1 MVFVKPP
8 ERKHFKRKAPCHYL
22 GTSYT
27 FFRAERMRASQ
38 GHESMATETTT
49 APTFT
54 DQMDPAT
61 DKRLFLLDAYAL
73 IYRAYFS
80 FIRAPRVNSKGF
92 NTSAAFGF
100 TLTLLDLIKRE
111 KPTHIAVVFDTAAP
125 TERHE
130 VLLDYKANREEMPDD
145 IRSNL
150 SYIRRII
157 EAMNIPILES
167 DGYEADDVIGTL
179 AKKAEIEG
187 YTTFM
192 VTPDKDFGQLVTDK
206 IIMYKPGRG
215 GDPPE
220 KLGPKEI
227 CARWGLET
235 TDQVKDILG
244 LMGDAVDNI
253 PGIPGI
259 GEKTAMKLVQQFGS
273 LEGVLANV
281 DKLKGKQKEN
291 VIAFAEQGRMSKM
304 LATILIDAP
313 VELDH
318 TALHLDPPDKDKVL
332 EVFSELEFKNL
343 TGRVLSGDT
352 NGVADVK
359 TWSGVKKGAR
369 VATGQ
374 VDLFG
379 SSFDVDGNLVPEYS
393 GNKEFANIDTVPHIY
408 YLVEGSESMYM
419 LAAQLKKQ
427 PRFCFDTETTGTEE
441 RTAELVGLSF
451 SWKAHE
457 GHYVPVPADRTEAQR
472 IADIFKPLL
481 ENETIEKVAQ
491 NAKYDIRVLAKYG
504 VQVKGPLFDTM
515 VAHYLLKPDQQKHG
529 MDYLSESYLSYRPV
543 SIETLIGPKVR
554 GKTQKSMR
562 DADMNALKEYAA
574 EDADITWQLAEKFA
588 PMLEQDEVTSLFN
601 EVEMPLVS
609 VLAAME
615 TEGIRIDLP
624 GLEQFSEELG
634 ADILTLQE
642 KIHAACGVN
651 FNIDSPKQLGDVLF
665 ETLKLGGDKVKKTAK
680 TGQYQTSEDILQE
693 LSNAHPS
700 VPLILDYRSLR
711 KLKGTY
717 VDTLPEAADPVTH
730 RVHTSYLQTV
740 AATGRLASNDPNLQ
754 NIPIRTEK
762 GREIRKAFV
771 PRDENFQLLS
781 ADYSQIELRII
792 AHMSGDANMQ
802 AAFRAGL
809 DIHAATAA
817 KVFNVDIA
825 EVTREQR
832 SKAKAVNFGIAYGQ
846 GAFGLAQNLGIPRA
860 EAKAI
865 IDDYFAQFPG
875 VRGYMDEMIGFCRTN
890 GYVKTLM
897 GRRRYL
903 PDITSGNNTVRAQAE
918 RIAINAPMQG
928 SAADIIKVAMI
939 DIHSRMRDQGMKSKL
954 LLQVHDELVLDAHND
969 EAEALKAMVKERM
982 ESAYAL
988 DVPLVVD
995 ISLGKNWLE
1004 AH

>member
-1 MVFVKPP
+1 MP
-8 ERKHFKRKAPCHYL
+8 E
-22 GTSYT
+22 
-27 FFRAERMRASQ
+27 
-38 GHESMATETTT
+38 
-49 APTFT
+49 
-54 DQMDPAT
+54 PADE
-61 DKRLFLLDAYAL
+61 DKRLFLLDAFAL

-100 TLTLLDLIKRE
+100 TTTLLDLIKRE
-111 KPTHIAVVFDTAAP
+111 KPTHIAVVFDTSAP

-130 VLLDYKANREEMPDD
+130 TLLDYKANREEMPDD

-157 EAMNIPILES
+157 EAMNIPVLES

-179 AKKAEIEG
+179 AKKAEQEG

-192 VTPDKDFGQLVTDK
+192 VTPDKDFGQLVTER

-273 LEGVLANV
+273 LEGVIANA
-281 DKLKGKQKEN
+281 DKLKGKQQEN
-291 VIAFAEQGRMSKM
+291 VIAFAEQGRMSKK
-304 LATILIDAP
+304 LATIIIDAP

-318 TALHLDPPDKDKVL
+318 DALHLDPPDAAKVL

-343 TGRVLSGDT
+343 TGRVL
-352 NGVADVK
+352 GVEAAPVAA
-359 TWSGVKKGAR
+359 TEGGGTKKSPAR
-369 VATGQ
+369 AATGQ

-379 SSFDVDGNLVPEYS
+379 TTVDAEGNVEL
-393 GNKEFANIDTVPHIY
+393 KEFANIDTVVHR
-408 YLVEGSESMYM
+408 YLLEDTNEKMYM

-427 PRFCFDTETTGTEE
+427 PRFCFDTETTGTDE
-441 RTAELVGLSF
+441 RTAELVGLAF

-457 GHYVPVPADRTEAQR
+457 GYYVPVPADRAGAQR
-472 IADIFKPLL
+472 IVDIFKPML
-481 ENETIEKVAQ
+481 ENESIGKVAQ
-491 NAKYDIRVLAKYG
+491 NAKYDIRVMANYG
-504 VQVKGPLFDTM
+504 VEVKGPLFDTM

-529 MDYLSESYLSYRPV
+529 MDYLSEVYLGYRPV
-543 SIETLIGPKVR
+543 GIETLIGPKER

-562 DADMNALKEYAA
+562 DADVNAVKEYSA
-574 EDADITWQLAEKFA
+574 EDADVTWQLSEKFE

-601 EVEMPLVS
+601 DVEMPLVS
-609 VLAAME
+609 VLADME
-615 TEGIRIDLP
+615 TEGIRIDIAALK
-624 GLEQFSEELG
+624 QFSEELG
-634 ADILTLQE
+634 ADILALQE
-642 KIHAACGVN
+642 KIHAACGVP

-665 ETLKLGGDKVKKTAK
+665 ETLKIGGDKVKKTAK

-717 VDTLPEAADPVTH
+717 VDTLPAAADPATH

-771 PRDENFQLLS
+771 PRDPDHQLLS

-792 AHMSGDANMQ
+792 AHMSGDHNMQ
-802 AAFRAGL
+802 EAFRRGL

-825 EVTREQR
+825 TVTRDQR

-846 GAFGLAQNLGIPRA
+846 GAFGLSQNLGIPRA

-875 VRGYMDEMIGFCRTN
+875 VRGYMDEMIGYCRTN
-890 GYVKTLM
+890 GYIKTLM

-903 PDITSGNNTVRAQAE
+903 PDITSPNNTVRAHAE

-928 SAADIIKVAMI
+928 TAADIIKVAMVR
-939 DIHSRMRDQGMKSKL
+939 IHHAMRRARMKSKL
-954 LLQVHDELVLDAHND
+954 LLQVHDELVFDAHN
-969 EAEALKAMVKERM
+969 AEAAELKAMVKELM
-982 ESAYAL
+982 EGAMTL
-988 DVPLVVD
+988 QVPLVVD
-995 ISLGKNWLE
+995 IHLGKNWLE

>member
-1 MVFVKPP
+1 MSQNTEP
-8 ERKHFKRKAPCHYL
+8 
-22 GTSYT
+22 GTA
-27 FFRAERMRASQ
+27 AERTIAS
-38 GHESMATETTT
+38 
-49 APTFT
+49 
-54 DQMDPAT
+54 DDR
-61 DKRLFLLDAYAL
+61 RLFLLDAYAL

-100 TLTLLDLIKRE
+100 TTTLLDLIKRE
-111 KPTHIAVVFDTAAP
+111 KPTHLAVVFDTSAP
-125 TERHE
+125 TERHIE
-130 VLLDYKANREEMPDD
+130 HTDYKANREEMPDD
-145 IRSNL
+145 IRSNVP
-150 SYIRRII
+150 YIRRII
-157 EAMNIPILES
+157 EALNIPVLES

-179 AKKAEIEG
+179 AKKAEAEG
-187 YTTFM
+187 YVTYM
-192 VTPDKDFGQLVTDK
+192 VTPDKDFGQLVTDR

-227 CARWGLET
+227 CERWGLQT

-273 LEGVLANV
+273 LEGVIANA
-281 DKLKGKQKEN
+281 DKLKGKQQEN
-291 VIAFAEQGRMSKM
+291 VIAFAEQGRFSKK
-304 LATILIDAP
+304 LATIIIDAP

-318 TALHLDPPDKDKVL
+318 DALHLDPPDKDKVM
-332 EVFSELEFKNL
+332 EVFSELEFKTL
-343 TGRVLSGDT
+343 AARVLAPADAGGADA
-352 NGVADVK
+352 GVVERR
-359 TWSGVKKGAR
+359 GAKSR
-369 VATGQ
+369 STANAPGQ

-379 SSFDVDGNLVPEYS
+379 TEVDAEGNVEM
-393 GNKEFANIDTVPHIY
+393 KEFATIDTVKHR
-408 YLVEGSESMYM
+408 YLLEDTNEKMYM

-427 PRFCFDTETTGTEE
+427 PRFCFDTETTGTDE
-441 RTAELVGLSF
+441 RTAELVGLAFSF
-451 SWKAHE
+451 KANE
-457 GHYVPVPADRTEAQR
+457 GYYVPVPADRAEAQR
-472 IADIFKPLL
+472 IVDIFKPML
-481 ENETIEKVAQ
+481 ENEAIGKVAQ
-491 NAKYDIRVLAKYG
+491 NAKYDIRVLANYG
-504 VQVKGPLFDTM
+504 VEVKGPLFDTM

-529 MDYLSESYLSYRPV
+529 MDYLSEVYLGYRPV
-543 SIETLIGPKVR
+543 SIGTLIGPKER

-562 DADMNALKEYAA
+562 DADVEAVKEYAA
-574 EDADITWQLAEKFA
+574 EDADITWQLGEKFA
-588 PMLEQDEVTSLFN
+588 PLLETDEVTQLFN
-601 EVEMPLVS
+601 EVEMPLVH

-615 TEGIRIDLP
+615 TEGIRIDIPALK
-624 GLEQFSEELG
+624 QFSEELG
-634 ADILTLQE
+634 ADLIRLQDE
-642 KIHAACGVN
+642 IHKACGVP

-665 ETLKLGGDKVKKTAK
+665 ETLKIGGDKVKKTAK

-693 LSNAHPS
+693 LSNAHPA

-717 VDTLPEAADPVTH
+717 VDTLPEAADPKTH

-771 PRDENFQLLS
+771 PRDTNYQLLS

-792 AHMSGDANMQ
+792 AHMSGDHNMQ
-802 AAFRAGL
+802 EAFRHGL

-825 EVTREQR
+825 AVTRDQR
-832 SKAKAVNFGIAYGQ
+832 SRAKAVNFGIAYGQ
-846 GAFGLAQNLGIPRA
+846 GAFGLSQNLGIPRA
-860 EAKAI
+860 EAKQI

-875 VRGYMDEMIGFCRTN
+875 VRNYMDEMIGFCRTN
-890 GYVKTLM
+890 GYIKTLM

-903 PDITSGNNTVRAQAE
+903 PDITSANNTVRAQAE

-928 SAADIIKVAMI
+928 SAADIIKVAMVNI
-939 DIHSRMRDQGMKSKL
+939 QRELKQRRMQSKL
-954 LLQVHDELVLDAHND
+954 LLQVHDELVFDAHSS
-969 EAEALKAMVKERM
+969 EADDLQALVKDRM
-982 ESAYAL
+982 EGAFPLA
-988 DVPLVVD
+988 VPLVVD
-995 ISLGKNWLE
+995 MGLGKNWLE

>member
-1 MVFVKPP
+1 MS
-8 ERKHFKRKAPCHYL
+8 EQTN
-22 GTSYT
+22 G
-27 FFRAERMRASQ
+27 
-38 GHESMATETTT
+38 
-49 APTFT
+49 
-54 DQMDPAT
+54 D
-61 DKRLFLLDAYAL
+61 DKRLFLLDAFAL

-100 TLTLLDLIKRE
+100 TTTLLDLIKRE
-111 KPTHIAVVFDTAAP
+111 KPTHLAVVFDTSAP

-130 VLLDYKANREEMPDD
+130 TLLDYKANREEMPDD
-145 IRSNL
+145 IRTNL
-150 SYIRRII
+150 PYIRRII

-179 AKKAEIEG
+179 AKKAELEG

-192 VTPDKDFGQLVTDK
+192 ITPDKDFGQLVSDR
-206 IIMYKPGRG
+206 IVMYKPGRG

-227 CARWGLET
+227 CERWGGLTSPE
-235 TDQVKDILG
+235 QVKDILG

-273 LEGVLANV
+273 LEGVIDGAEQ
-281 DKLKGKQKEN
+281 LKGKQKEN

-304 LATILIDAP
+304 LATININAP

-318 TALHLDPPDKDKVL
+318 DALHLDPPDAAKVL

-343 TGRVLSGDT
+343 TARVLAP
-352 NGVADVK
+352 ADQASAQVGGL
-359 TWSGVKKGAR
+359 TSKGSSSRLSPAGG
-369 VATGQ
+369 AGEGQGGQ

-379 SSFDVDGNLVPEYS
+379 TSVDADGDVEL
-393 GNKEFANIDTVPHIY
+393 KEFANIDTVPHRY
-408 YLVEGSESMYM
+408 FLEDTNEKMYM

-427 PRFCFDTETTGTEE
+427 PRFCFDTETTGTDE
-441 RTAELVGLSF
+441 RTAELVGLAF

-457 GHYVPVPADRTEAQR
+457 GYYVPVPADREGAQR
-472 IADIFKPLL
+472 IVDIFKPML
-481 ENETIEKVAQ
+481 ENEAIGKVAQ
-491 NAKYDIRVLAKYG
+491 NAKYDIRVLKNYG
-504 VQVKGPLFDTM
+504 VEVKGPLFDTM

-529 MDYLSESYLSYRPV
+529 MDYLSEVYLGYRPV
-543 SIETLIGPKVR
+543 SIETLIGPKER

-562 DADMNALKEYAA
+562 DADVNAVKEYSA
-574 EDADITWQLAEKFA
+574 EDADITWQLGEKFA
-588 PMLEQDEVTSLFN
+588 PLLEEDEVTKLFN
-601 EVEMPLVS
+601 DVEMPLVH
-609 VLAAME
+609 VLADME
-615 TEGIRIDLP
+615 TEGIRIDIPALK
-624 GLEQFSEELG
+624 QFSEELG
-634 ADILTLQE
+634 TDLLRLQE
-642 KIHAACGVN
+642 EIHKACGVP

-665 ETLKLGGDKVKKTAK
+665 ETLKIGGDKVKKTAK

-693 LSNAHPS
+693 LSNAHPV

-771 PRDENFQLLS
+771 PRNEEYQLLS

-792 AHMSGDANMQ
+792 AHMSGDHNMQ
-802 AAFRAGL
+802 EAFRHGL

-825 EVTREQR
+825 AVTRDQR
-832 SKAKAVNFGIAYGQ
+832 SRAKAVNFGIAYGQ
-846 GAFGLAQNLGIPRA
+846 GAFGLSQNLGIPRA
-860 EAKAI
+860 EAKQI

-875 VRGYMDEMIGFCRTN
+875 VRNYMDEMIGFCRTH
-890 GYVKTLM
+890 GYIKTLM

-903 PDITSGNNTVRAQAE
+903 PDITSANNTVRAQAE

-928 SAADIIKVAMI
+928 TAADIIKVAMVS
-939 DIHSRMRDQGMKSKL
+939 IHREMQQRRMRSKL
-954 LLQVHDELVLDAHND
+954 LLQVHDELVFDAHR
-969 EAEALKAMVKERM
+969 AEVEDLKAMVRGRM
-982 ESAYAL
+982 EGAMQL
-988 DVPLVVD
+988 NVPLLVD
-995 ISLGKNWLE
+995 MAVGKNWLE

>member
-1 MVFVKPP
+1 MPP
-8 ERKHFKRKAPCHYL
+8 H
-22 GTSYT
+22 
-27 FFRAERMRASQ
+27 AE
-38 GHESMATETTT
+38 G
-49 APTFT
+49 
-54 DQMDPAT
+54 DD

-100 TLTLLDLIKRE
+100 TTTLLDLIKRE
-111 KPTHIAVVFDTAAP
+111 QPTHIAVVFDTAAP

-145 IRSNL
+145 IRSNVPF
-150 SYIRRII
+150 IRRII
-157 EAMNIPILES
+157 EALNIPVIES

-179 AKKAEIEG
+179 AKKAEREG

-192 VTPDKDFGQLVTDK
+192 VTPDKDFGQLVTDR
-206 IIMYKPGRG
+206 IVMYKPGRG

-227 CARWGLET
+227 CERWGGLSSP
-235 TDQVKDILG
+235 DQVKDILG

-273 LEGVLANV
+273 LEGVIEGAEQ
-281 DKLKGKQKEN
+281 LKGKQKEN
-291 VIAFAEQGRMSKM
+291 VIAFAEQGRMSKS
-304 LATILIDAP
+304 LATININAP

-318 TALHLDPPDKDKVL
+318 DALHLDPPDKEKVM
-332 EVFSELEFKNL
+332 EVFSELEFRTLVN
-343 TGRVLSGDT
+343 RVLGGESAVNRGEAASQGLAVT
-352 NGVADVK
+352 ATTKK
-359 TWSGVKKGAR
+359 TSA
-369 VATGQ
+369 ATTGQ

-379 SSFDVDGNLVPEYS
+379 TTVDEDGNVQV
-393 GNKEFANIDTVPHIY
+393 KELSTIDSVPHRY
-408 YLVEGSESMYM
+408 FLADTSEAMYM

-427 PRFCFDTETTGTEE
+427 PRFCFDTETTSTDE
-441 RTAELVGLSF
+441 RTAELVGLAF

-457 GHYVPVPADRTEAQR
+457 GHYVPVPEDRAEAQR
-472 IADIFKPLL
+472 ILEIFKPVL
-481 ENETIEKVAQ
+481 ENEAIGKVAQ
-491 NAKYDIRVLAKYG
+491 NAKYDIRVLARYG
-504 VQVKGPLFDTM
+504 VEVKGPLFDTM
-515 VAHYLLKPDQQKHG
+515 VAHYLLKPDQNKHG
-529 MDYLSESYLSYRPV
+529 MDDMAEACLSYRPV
-543 SIETLIGPKVR
+543 SITALIGEKGR
-554 GKTQKSMR
+554 GKVQKSMR
-562 DADMNALKEYAA
+562 DVDVQLVKEYAA
-574 EDADITWQLAEKFA
+574 EDADITWQLHEQFA
-588 PMLEQDEVTSLFN
+588 PLLEKDEVTSLFN
-601 EVEMPLVS
+601 EVEMPLVH
-609 VLAAME
+609 VLSAME
-615 TEGIRIDLP
+615 TEGIRIDIPALKA
-624 GLEQFSEELG
+624 FSEELG
-634 ADILTLQE
+634 AELVRLQE
-642 KIHAACGVN
+642 AIHAASGVP

-665 ETLKLGGDKVKKTAK
+665 ETLKLGEGTVKKTAK
-680 TGQYQTSEDILQE
+680 TGQYQTSEDILQG
-693 LSNAHPS
+693 LSSAHP
-700 VPLILDYRSLR
+700 VIPLILDYRSLR

-771 PRDENFQLLS
+771 PRDENYNLLS

-792 AHMSGDANMQ
+792 AHMSGDRNMQ
-802 AAFRAGL
+802 EAFRHGL

-817 KVFNVDIA
+817 KVFSIDIH
-825 EVTREQR
+825 EVTRDQR

-860 EAKAI
+860 EAKQI

-875 VRGYMDEMIGFCRTN
+875 VRNYMDEMIGYCRAH
-890 GYVKTLM
+890 GYIKTLM

-903 PDITSGNNTVRAQAE
+903 PDITSANNTVRAQAE

-928 SAADIIKVAMI
+928 SAADIIKVAMVN
-939 DIHSRMRDQGMKSKL
+939 IHRELKQRRLKSKL
-954 LLQVHDELVLDAHND
+954 LLQVHDELVFDALNEEAD
-969 EAEALKAMVKERM
+969 ELKDLVRQRM
-982 ESAYAL
+982 EGAMQLA
-988 DVPLVVD
+988 VPLVVD
-995 ISLGKNWLE
+995 MGMGKNWLE

>member
-1 MVFVKPP
+1 MS
-8 ERKHFKRKAPCHYL
+8 E
-22 GTSYT
+22 
-27 FFRAERMRASQ
+27 
-38 GHESMATETTT
+38 TETPVI
-49 APTFT
+49 APPLAE
-54 DQMDPAT
+54 DR
-61 DKRLFLLDAYAL
+61 RLFLLDAFAL

-100 TLTLLDLIKRE
+100 TTTLLDLIKRE
-111 KPTHIAVVFDTAAP
+111 KPTHLAVVFDTSAP

-150 SYIRRII
+150 PYIRRII
-157 EAMNIPILES
+157 EALNIPILES

-179 AKKAEIEG
+179 AKKAEREG

-192 VTPDKDFGQLVTDK
+192 VTPDKDFGQLVTDR

-227 CARWGLET
+227 CDRWGLQNTE
-235 TDQVKDILG
+235 QVKDILG

-273 LEGVLANV
+273 LEGVIEGV
-281 DKLKGKQKEN
+281 DQLKGKQKEN
-291 VIAFAEQGRMSKM
+291 VEQFAEQGRMSKM
-304 LATILIDAP
+304 LATIITDAP

-318 TALHLDPPDKDKVL
+318 EALHLDAPDKDKVL
-332 EVFSELEFKNL
+332 EVFSELEFKTLAN
-343 TGRVLSGDT
+343 RVLGT
-352 NGVADVK
+352 EPAPAAKRG
-359 TWSGVKKGAR
+359 KGA
-369 VATGQ
+369 AAPAPGQ

-379 SSFDVDGNLVPEYS
+379 TSVDAEGQVELTEL
-393 GNKEFANIDTVPHIY
+393 ATIDTVPHRY
-408 YLVEGSESMYM
+408 FLATTNEDLYM

-427 PRFCFDTETTGTEE
+427 PSFSFDTETTSTDE
-441 RTAELVGLSF
+441 RTAELVGLAF
-451 SWKAHE
+451 SWKPHE
-457 GHYVPVPADRTEAQR
+457 GHYVPVPADRAEAQR
-472 IADIFKPLL
+472 IVDIFKPVL
-481 ENETIEKVAQ
+481 ENAAIGKVAQ
-491 NAKYDIRVLAKYG
+491 NAKYDLRVLDKYG
-504 VQVKGPLFDTM
+504 VRVQGPLFDTM
-515 VAHYLLKPDQQKHG
+515 VAHFLLKPDLQKHG
-529 MDYLSESYLSYRPV
+529 MDFLSETYLGYKPV
-543 SIETLIGPKVR
+543 GIEQLIGEKGR
-554 GKTQKSMR
+554 GKVQKSMR
-562 DADMNALKEYAA
+562 DVDLEVVKEYSA
-574 EDADITWQLAEKFA
+574 EDADVTWQLADRFA
-588 PMLEQDEVTSLFN
+588 PLLETDAVVPLFRD
-601 EVEMPLVS
+601 VEMPLVQ
-609 VLAAME
+609 VLADME
-615 TEGIRIDLP
+615 TEGIRIDIPALKT
-624 GLEQFSEELG
+624 FSEEL
-634 ADILTLQE
+634 AVDIVRLQE
-642 KIHAACGVN
+642 EIHRACGVV

-665 ETLKLGGDKVKKTAK
+665 ETLKLGGDKPKKTK
-680 TGQYQTSEDILQE
+680 TGQYQTSEDILQDMST
-693 LSNAHPS
+693 LHPAI
-700 VPLILDYRSLR
+700 PLILDYRSLR

-730 RVHTSYLQTV
+730 RVHTNYLQTV

-771 PRDENFQLLS
+771 PRDASYGLLS
-781 ADYSQIELRII
+781 ADYSQIELRVI
-792 AHMSGDANMQ
+792 AHMSGDPNMQ
-802 AAFRAGL
+802 EAFRQGL

-817 KVFNVDIA
+817 KVFNVAITD
-825 EVTREQR
+825 VSREQR

-846 GAFGLAQNLGIPRA
+846 GAFGLSQNLGIPRA
-860 EAKAI
+860 EAKQI

-875 VRGYMDEMIGFCRTN
+875 VRNYMDEMIGFCREN

-903 PDITSGNNTVRAQAE
+903 PDILSANNTVRAQAE

-928 SAADIIKVAMI
+928 TAADIIKIAMVR
-939 DIHSRMRDQGMKSKL
+939 IHDRLQREGLRSKL
-954 LLQVHDELVLDAHND
+954 LLQVHDELVLDVKLD
-969 EAEALKAMVKERM
+969 EAPAVQGLVKELM
-982 ESAYAL
+982 EGALPL

-995 ISLGKNWLE
+995 MNVGKNWLE

>member
-1 MVFVKPP
+1 MTAHRTP
-8 ERKHFKRKAPCHYL
+8 ERPVE
-22 GTSYT
+22 T
-27 FFRAERMRASQ
+27 ASD
-38 GHESMATETTT
+38 A
-49 APTFT
+49 
-54 DQMDPAT
+54 

-80 FIRAPRVNSKGF
+80 FIRTPRLNSKGF

-100 TLTLLDLIKRE
+100 TTTLLDLIRRE

-130 VLLDYKANREEMPDD
+130 TLLDYKANREEMPDD
-145 IRSNL
+145 IRSNVP
-150 SYIRRII
+150 YIRRII
-157 EAMNIPILES
+157 EALRIPVLES

-179 AKKAEIEG
+179 AKKAEAEG
-187 YTTFM
+187 YTTYM

-215 GDPPE
+215 GEPPE

-227 CARWGLET
+227 CERWGLERT
-235 TDQVKDILG
+235 EQVKDILG

-259 GEKTAMKLVQQFGS
+259 GEKTAIKLVQQFGS
-273 LEGVLANV
+273 LEGVLENT
-281 DKLKGKQKEN
+281 DKLKGKQQEN
-291 VIAFAEQGRMSKM
+291 VIAFADQGRLSKQ
-304 LATILIDAP
+304 LATININAP

-318 TALHLDPPDKDKVL
+318 DALNLDPPDKEKVL
-332 EVFSELEFKNL
+332 EVFSELEFKTLAN
-343 TGRVLSGDT
+343 RVLGGDV
-352 NGVADVK
+352 NGAAVEPKAAK
-359 TWSGVKKGAR
+359 RGKA
-369 VATGQ
+369 AAPHPGQ

-379 SSFDVDGNLVPEYS
+379 SQVDAEGNVELTEL
-393 GNKEFANIDTVPHIY
+393 ATIDTVPHRY
-408 YLVEGSESMYM
+408 FLARTNEDLYM

-427 PRFCFDTETTGTEE
+427 PRFCFDTETTSTDE
-441 RTAELVGLSF
+441 RVAELVGLAF
-451 SWKAHE
+451 SWKPHE
-457 GHYVPVPADRTEAQR
+457 GHYVPVPEDKAEAQR
-472 IADIFKPLL
+472 IVDIFKPVL
-481 ENETIEKVAQ
+481 ENETIGKVAQ
-491 NAKYDIRVLAKYG
+491 NAKYDIRVLARYG
-504 VQVKGPLFDTM
+504 VEVKGPLFDTM
-515 VAHYLLKPDQQKHG
+515 VAHFLLKPAVQKHG
-529 MDYLSESYLSYRPV
+529 MDYLSETYLGYRPV
-543 SIETLIGPKVR
+543 SITTLIGEKGR
-554 GKTQKSMR
+554 GKVQKSMR
-562 DADMNALKEYAA
+562 DVEVELVKEYAA
-574 EDADITWQLAEKFA
+574 EDADVTWQLAGK
-588 PMLEQDEVTSLFN
+588 LEPLLKQDEVTALFN
-601 EVEMPLVS
+601 DVEMPLVH
-609 VLAAME
+609 VLADME
-615 TEGIRIDLP
+615 TEGIRIDIPALR
-624 GLEQFSEELG
+624 QFSEDLGTELVR
-634 ADILTLQE
+634 LQDA
-642 KIHAACGVN
+642 IHQACGVS

-693 LSNAHPS
+693 LSNAHPAI
-700 VPLILDYRSLR
+700 PLILDYRSLR

-771 PRDENFQLLS
+771 PRSEEYQLLS

-792 AHMSGDANMQ
+792 AHMSGDRNMQ
-802 AAFRAGL
+802 EAFRHGL

-832 SKAKAVNFGIAYGQ
+832 SRAKAVNFGIAYGQ
-846 GAFGLAQNLGIPRA
+846 GAFGLSQNLGIPRA
-860 EAKAI
+860 EAKQI

-875 VRGYMDEMIGFCRTN
+875 VRNYMDEMIGFCRTH
-890 GYVKTLM
+890 GYIKTLM

-903 PDITSGNNTVRAQAE
+903 PDITSANNTVRAQAE

-928 SAADIIKVAMI
+928 SAADIIKVAMVNI
-939 DIHSRMRDQGMKSKL
+939 HRDIKAQGLKSRL
-954 LLQVHDELVLDAHND
+954 LLQVHDELVFDAFKE
-969 EAEALKAMVKERM
+969 EAEELKALVKERM
-982 ESAYAL
+982 EGALSL

-995 ISLGKNWLE
+995 MGVGKNWLE

>member
-1 MVFVKPP
+1 MSTANDPTTISDPTPP
-8 ERKHFKRKAPCHYL
+8 SADDR
-22 GTSYT
+22 
-27 FFRAERMRASQ
+27 
-38 GHESMATETTT
+38 
-49 APTFT
+49 
-54 DQMDPAT
+54 
-61 DKRLFLLDAYAL
+61 RLFLLDAYAL

-100 TLTLLDLIKRE
+100 TTTLLDLIKRE
-111 KPTHIAVVFDTAAP
+111 KPTHLAVVFDTAAP
-125 TERHE
+125 TDRHIE
-130 VLLDYKANREEMPDD
+130 HTDYKANREEMPDD
-145 IRSNL
+145 IRSNVP
-150 SYIRRII
+150 YIRRII
-157 EAMNIPILES
+157 EALNIPVLES

-179 AKKAEIEG
+179 AKKAEAEG
-187 YTTFM
+187 YITYM
-192 VTPDKDFGQLVTDK
+192 VTPDKDFGQLVTDR

-227 CARWGLET
+227 CERWGLQT

-273 LEGVLANV
+273 LEGVIANA
-281 DKLKGKQKEN
+281 DKLKGKQQEN
-291 VIAFAEQGRMSKM
+291 VIAFAEQGRFSKK
-304 LATILIDAP
+304 LATIIIDAP

-318 TALHLDPPDKDKVL
+318 DALHLDPPDKDKVM
-332 EVFSELEFKNL
+332 EVFSELEFKTL
-343 TGRVLSGDT
+343 VARVLAPADAGAAESGAPT
-352 NGVADVK
+352 RGSKRA
-359 TWSGVKKGAR
+359 GA
-369 VATGQ
+369 APGQ

-379 SSFDVDGNLVPEYS
+379 TAVDAEGNVEV
-393 GNKEFANIDTVPHIY
+393 KEFATIDTVEHR
-408 YLVEGSESMYM
+408 YLLEDTNEKMYM

-427 PRFCFDTETTGTEE
+427 PRFCFDTETTGTDE
-441 RTAELVGLSF
+441 RTAELVGLAFSF
-451 SWKAHE
+451 KPHE
-457 GHYVPVPADRTEAQR
+457 GYYVPVPADRAEAQR
-472 IADIFKPLL
+472 IVDIFKPVL
-481 ENETIEKVAQ
+481 ENEAIGKVAQ
-491 NAKYDIRVLAKYG
+491 NAKYDLRVLKNYG
-504 VQVKGPLFDTM
+504 VEVKGPLFDTM

-529 MDYLSESYLSYRPV
+529 MDYLSEVYLGYRPV
-543 SIETLIGPKVR
+543 SIETLIGPKER

-562 DADMNALKEYAA
+562 DADVFAVKEYAA
-574 EDADITWQLAEKFA
+574 EDADITWQLGETFA
-588 PMLEQDEVTSLFN
+588 PLLEKDEVTALFTD
-601 EVEMPLVS
+601 VEMPLVH
-609 VLAAME
+609 VLADME
-615 TEGIRIDLP
+615 TEGIRIDIPALK
-624 GLEQFSEELG
+624 QFSEELG
-634 ADILTLQE
+634 TDLLRLQE
-642 KIHAACGVN
+642 EIHKACGVP

-665 ETLKLGGDKVKKTAK
+665 ETLKIGGDKVKKTAK

-693 LSNAHPS
+693 LSNAHPV

-771 PRDENFQLLS
+771 PRDENYQLLS

-792 AHMSGDANMQ
+792 AHMSGDHNMQ
-802 AAFRAGL
+802 EAFRHGL

-825 EVTREQR
+825 AVTRDQR
-832 SKAKAVNFGIAYGQ
+832 SRAKAVNFGIAYGQ
-846 GAFGLAQNLGIPRA
+846 GAFGLSQNLGIPRG
-860 EAKAI
+860 EAKQI

-875 VRGYMDEMIGFCRTN
+875 VRNYMDEMIGFCRTH
-890 GYVKTLM
+890 GYIKTLM

-903 PDITSGNNTVRAQAE
+903 PDITSANNTVRAQAE

-928 SAADIIKVAMI
+928 TAADIIKVAMVR
-939 DIHSRMRDQGMKSKL
+939 IHAEMRKQRLRSKL
-954 LLQVHDELVLDAHND
+954 LLQVHDELVFDAHN
-969 EAEALKAMVKERM
+969 AEAADLKAMVKELM
-982 ESAYAL
+982 EDAMKL
-988 DVPLVVD
+988 DVPLLVD